1 MRARAGEGP
10 GVRLMETTDKPCT
23 VFNLTPEEMP
33 LYLAETDENLLILDE
48 MFVEMESHPDSA
60 GFRSAPQPAEEHPDS
75 DPLQAAF
82 RAAHTLK
89 GLAGVINHHRMVR
102 LTHELETALDGLRK
116 RQYPL
121 SPSLMNIC
129 LDAIDNLRLLR
140 EEVYSGKPAAVDIDE
155 MVARFQEFQASA
167 PNSPSLPPL
176 PHSPLPHPS
185 PTGRGARGEG
195 LPPLASSGGE
205 SQKPAW
211 VLAQIEESCIVPS
224 ARAFQMMLALQEMG
238 EIASMEPSQQ
248 AIEAMTPARTFAAV
262 ILTHHTLDE
271 IHEKLAGVS
280 EVQFVKV
287 YAEQPYDDSPANTLT
302 PLATPHSP
310 LASSRDEGL
319 PPLPT
324 PHSPL
329 TSPVGEGLPP
339 LATPRSPLA
348 SSGGEGANGKSS
360 TRQQFPNADG
370 KNRQMVRTSVQRLDQ
385 LVNLV
390 GELITDRNRL
400 NQIRNRMSV
409 PTVTLNADRSGDMLI
424 DQLSETVAHLGR
436 ITDQLQEEALHLRM
450 MPIGSVM
457 NKFPRLVR
465 DLAQKLGKDVRLVLK
480 GEDAELDRSVI
491 EEISDPL
498 IHLIRNAVDHGIET
512 PEERKA
518 QGKPPYGLITL
529 TASHDQG
536 HFILTIEDDGRGVN
550 TSALVRKAIEKGL
563 ISEEEAGA
571 LPEDKAMELMYLPGI
586 STASQVTDN
595 SGRGVGMD
603 IVRNNI
609 QRINGTL
616 LVESQLQKG
625 TCIRII
631 LPLTLAI
638 VSSLMTRVAGTT
650 FAIPL
655 VMVSETLRVSRD
667 ALQTVMGRPVT
678 LSRGMLLPLV
688 DVAGTFHEAAT
699 AAYTGGSE
707 SGGSESGGADQNPAN
722 SDPYVWIVVV
732 CAGRQQVGLVVDKLI
747 GKEEVVIKS
756 LGNLVGEI
764 TGISGAAILGDG
776 EVALIID
783 VPGLLRSAGV
793 S

>member
-1 MRARAGEGP
+1 MSF
-10 GVRLMETTDKPCT
+10 METTL
-23 VFNLTPEEMP
+23 NLTPEEMP
-33 LYLAETDENLLILDE
+33 LYLAETDENLLVLDD
-48 MFVEMESHPDSA
+48 MFVEMEGKEPS
-60 GFRSAPQPAEEHPDS
+60 EEH
-75 DPLQAAF
+75 LQAAF

-89 GLAGVINHHRMVR
+89 GLAGVINHGRMVR

-116 RQYPL
+116 RQYAL
-121 SPSLMNIC
+121 SPNLMDIC

-155 MVARFQEFQASA
+155 MVAHFQEFQAGELKEKA
-167 PNSPSLPPL
+167 HCAEPAFPTLILPQAGVDGQ
-176 PHSPLPHPS
+176 HPVW
-185 PTGRGARGEG
+185 A
-195 LPPLASSGGE
+195 
-205 SQKPAW
+205 Q
-211 VLAQIEESCIVPS
+211 AQIEESCIVPS
-224 ARAFQMMLALQEMG
+224 ARAFQMMMALQEMG
-238 EIASMEPSQQ
+238 EIQFMAPDQQ
-248 AIEAMTPARTFAAV
+248 AIESMSPARNFAAV
-262 ILTHHTLDE
+262 ILTQHS
-271 IHEKLAGVS
+271 LAEVRERLSGVS
-280 EVQFVKV
+280 EVKRVNV
-287 YAEQPYDDSPANTLT
+287 YAEQPHEPASHSQPPPQEAAPTAPAAVT
-302 PLATPHSP
+302 PQGS
-310 LASSRDEGL
+310 
-319 PPLPT
+319 
-324 PHSPL
+324 
-329 TSPVGEGLPP
+329 
-339 LATPRSPLA
+339 
-348 SSGGEGANGKSS
+348 NGKSGS
-360 TRQQFPNADG
+360 RQPLPNT
-370 KNRQMVRTSVQRLDQ
+370 QMVRTSVQRLDQ

-400 NQIRNRMSV
+400 NQIRNRMNV
-409 PTVTLNADRSGDMLI
+409 DRSGDVMV

-436 ITDQLQEEALHLRM
+436 ITDQLQEEALYLRM

-512 PEERKA
+512 PEERSA
-518 QGKPPYGLITL
+518 QGKTPYGVITL
-529 TASHDQG
+529 TAGHDQG
-536 HFILTIEDDGRGVN
+536 HFILTIEDDGRGIN
-550 TSALVRKAIEKGL
+550 AAALVRKAVEKGL
-563 ISEEEAGA
+563 ISEEEAAA

-586 STASQVTDN
+586 STAGQVTDN

-616 LVESQLQKG
+616 LVESRLRQG

-655 VMVSETLRVSRD
+655 VMVSETLRVNRE

-688 DVAGTFHEAAT
+688 DVADTFHYREIP
-699 AAYTGGSE
+699 YE
-707 SGGSESGGADQNPAN
+707 S
-722 SDPYVWIVVV
+722 PYVWIVVV
-732 CAGRQQVGLVVDKLI
+732 WSGRQQLGLVVDQLI

-756 LGNLVGEI
+756 LGSLVGEI
-764 TGISGAAILGDG
+764 PGISGAAILGDG

-793 S
+793 A